1 VEEFYAGFE
10 RDVVH
15 FAHFHAVAGEI
26 AMTGF
31 AVIHGGHPVQAA
43 AIGREGGKRAGTGG
57 QEVFDPKVELDV
69 YAL

>member
-1 VEEFYAGFE
+1 
-10 RDVVH
+10 
-15 FAHFHAVAGEI
+15 
-26 AMTGF
+26 MTGF